1 MIQRV
6 ATFDLDRTLVRRIPD
21 KTSIKVEAFDNALN
35 KVFRLN
41 GIKYLK
47 CLGPELYGMTDR
59 PIVRS
64 VLRNCGITDAEIA
77 AHIDEVFAEIK
88 RYFEA
93 HRQQSSAYSYE
104 LLPGIRDLLGQMKA
118 ARVKIGLAT
127 GNMALLAWWKV
138 EGFGLR
144 EFFTFGGFGDDAEDR
159 AAIIKIALKRS
170 RAQYGQAENGF
181 RAWHFGDSIADI
193 EAARAANV
201 TSVAISA
208 AGGGT
213 HTKEDLLAAGAGL
226 VVDSWSDRE
235 KIMSFL
241 IGVDIL
247 PL

>member
-1 MIQRV
+1 MIQKV

-21 KTSIKVEAFDNALN
+21 KTSIKVEAFDYALN

-41 GIKYLK
+41 GIKYLE

-77 AHIDEVFAEIK
+77 AHINDVFAEII

-93 HRQQSSAYSYE
+93 NREQSSADSYE
-104 LLPGIRDLLGQMKA
+104 LLPGIRELLKDLKA
-118 ARVKIGLAT
+118 NGIRTGLAT

-170 RAQYGQAENGF
+170 QAQYGPAENGF

-213 HTKEDLLAAGAGL
+213 HTKEDLLAAGADL
-226 VVDSWSDRE
+226 VVDSWLDAE
-235 KIMSFL
+235 KVMEFL
-241 IGVDIL
+241 SNQA
-247 PL
+247 